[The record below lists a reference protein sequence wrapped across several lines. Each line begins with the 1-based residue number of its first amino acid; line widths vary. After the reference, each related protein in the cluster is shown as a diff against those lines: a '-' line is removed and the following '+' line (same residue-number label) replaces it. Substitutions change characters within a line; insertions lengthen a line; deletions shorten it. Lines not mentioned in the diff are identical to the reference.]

1 MPHILGPC
9 LRLISS
15 SVQLGCPSHDSS
27 GHNGHTFGRYPKPS
41 SLGQSL
47 RVIIWQLRH
56 PQLAVL
62 CLKLFQKA
70 PRGSSRQHKKG
81 GRAWQGMAGLK
92 TRLARVLWPAYK
104 ILQPKTGNIGKTSPA
119 IFWDLPNGFHHKKRQ
134 DTLRLAF
141 CPCRAWGRRASN
153 GFPLQNPGMRW
164 CGMSAQMI
172 KWTSSPKIGSDS
184 FKMFL
189 GC

>member
-56 PQLAVL
+56 PPLAVL

-81 GRAWQGMAGLK
+81 GRAWQGSKRDWLEFCDLLTRSYNQKRETLGKRLQLSSEICPMGFTIRSDRTPCAWLSALVAPGDDELPMGSPCK
-92 TRLARVLWPAYK
+92 T
-104 ILQPKTGNIGKTSPA
+104 
-119 IFWDLPNGFHHKKRQ
+119 
-134 DTLRLAF
+134 
-141 CPCRAWGRRASN
+141 
-153 GFPLQNPGMRW
+153 PG
-164 CGMSAQMI
+164 
-172 KWTSSPKIGSDS
+172 
-184 FKMFL
+184 
-189 GC
+189 

>member
-1 MPHILGPC
+1 MTRRATTVIPLVATLSLAASASHWG
-9 LRLISS
+9 SS
-15 SVQLGCPSHDSS
+15 
-27 GHNGHTFGRYPKPS
+27 FG
-41 SLGQSL
+41 SLGTPS
-47 RVIIWQLRH
+47 WQFSAWSCSKR
-56 PQLAVL
+56 
-62 CLKLFQKA
+62 CLVGLPGNTKKA
-70 PRGSSRQHKKG
+70 AGHGRAQNEIGSSFV
-81 GRAWQGMAGLK
+81 
-92 TRLARVLWPAYK
+92 TC
-104 ILQPKTGNIGKTSPA
+104 LQDLTTKNGKHWETSPA